1 MESERRDSIGKAA
14 VDGAADSKPA
24 DASGDAVGAQ
34 DEKPQEQAEVEPE
47 KVEEE
52 IIEEDD
58 PALKDPSIKVDGQDM
73 TMGSKLTFTF
83 EQGLVVQIQPNGDVL

>member
-14 VDGAADSKPA
+14 ADGTADSKPA
-24 DASGDAVGAQ
+24 DASADALGAQ
-34 DEKPQEQAEVEPE
+34 DEKPQEQAVVEPE

-58 PALKDPSIKVDGQDM
+58 PALKNPSIQVDGQDM

>member
-1 MESERRDSIGKAA
+1 MDSERRDSIGKAPA
-14 VDGAADSKPA
+14 DGTAESKPA
-24 DASGDAVGAQ
+24 DASKEADGAQ

-58 PALKDPSIKVDGQDM
+58 PELKNPSLQIDGQDM